1 MSETENK
8 IVITRLFEE
17 ILNRR
22 KLDMLDDIVAADYID
37 HYPYPGRPPGPA
49 RVRIQMENLFAA
61 FPDVNYSLEDLVAEG
76 ELVAVRYILTGTHEG
91 KVMGVEPTGKHVTVR
106 GMDFFRLSGGLI
118 AEYWECLDKLSLLRQ
133 LGAVPE
139 PSRARGEGGA

>member
-17 ILNRR
+17 TFNKR
-22 KLDMLDDIVAADYID
+22 KLEMLDDIVAGDYVD
-37 HYPYPGRPPGPA
+37 HYPIPGRPPGPA
-49 RVRIQMENLFAA
+49 RVRLQMEKLLVS

-76 ELVAVRYILTGTHEG
+76 DLVAARYVLEGTHEG
-91 KVMGVEPTGKHVTVR
+91 KFMDIEATGKHVTVR

-133 LGAVPE
+133 LGASPA
-139 PSRARGEGGA
+139 S

>member
-22 KLDMLDDIVAADYID
+22 KLDLLDDIVAADYVD
-37 HYPYPGRPPGPA
+37 HYPLAGRPPGPA
-49 RVRIQMENLFAA
+49 RVRLQMQNLFAS
-61 FPDVNYSLEDLVAEG
+61 FPDVDYSLEDLVAEG
-76 ELVAVRYILTGTHEG
+76 DLVAARYVLNGTHEG
-91 KVMGVEPTGKHVTVR
+91 EFMGIEATGKRVTVR
-106 GMDFFRLSGGLI
+106 GMDFFRVSGGLI

-133 LGAVPE
+133 LGVIP
-139 PSRARGEGGA
+139 GV